1 MWQSFRELDRILRG
15 EATRPSAVRWG
26 MIDLPVG
33 RLSGVIVLLGL
44 LYGLCMGCYAL
55 FKAGGADALQLLAT
69 TLKVP
74 LLFCL
79 TVIVTFPSLYVFN
92 ALVGSRLTLAAV
104 LRLLVAAL
112 GVMLAVLASFGPIV
126 AFFAASTTSHPFML
140 LLNVLI
146 FAVAGFLGLKFLLLT
161 LHRLSVAVEEALAQP
176 PSAADLEV
184 ETLAVPAAAPGGRAK
199 LAGWLV
205 PPAAGE
211 PAGPLEHLE
220 GRVLGP
226 HVTTVFRTWVILFG
240 LVGAQMAWVLRP
252 FLGHPDLPFRLFC
265 PRESNFFEA
274 VGHAVLRLFS

>member
-1 MWQSFRELDRILRG
+1 MRRVNHMWQSFRELDRILRG

-33 RLSGVIVLLGL
+33 RLSWVIVLLGL

-55 FKAGGADALQLLAT
+55 FKPGGADGLQLIAT

-126 AFFAASTTSHPFML
+126 AFF
-140 LLNVLI
+140 
-146 FAVAGFLGLKFLLLT
+146 
-161 LHRLSVAVEEALAQP
+161 
-176 PSAADLEV
+176 
-184 ETLAVPAAAPGGRAK
+184 
-199 LAGWLV
+199 
-205 PPAAGE
+205 
-211 PAGPLEHLE
+211 
-220 GRVLGP
+220 
-226 HVTTVFRTWVILFG
+226 
-240 LVGAQMAWVLRP
+240 
-252 FLGHPDLPFRLFC
+252 
-265 PRESNFFEA
+265 
-274 VGHAVLRLFS
+274 